1 MVVGP
6 YNGPLFICLFYDV
19 CLSKDELFKQ
29 RVDYIVGELAR
40 CQQARKTGYVGA
52 IPKEDSIF
60 RKLAKGEIHTSGF
73 DLNGGWSP
81 LHDA

>member
-1 MVVGP
+1 MM
-6 YNGPLFICLFYDV
+6 YASL
-19 CLSKDELFKQ
+19 KDELFKQ

-52 IPKEDSIF
+52 IPKKIRSSGSLQRE
-60 RKLAKGEIHTSGF
+60 KYIHRVLTLMVDGA
-73 DLNGGWSP
+73 L